1 MISGA
6 SLAHWVEGCN
16 AVAEFCLR
24 ISPEL
29 FAGCLTAFL
38 STGSG
43 SGLQQVSYQSKG
55 WWIDFWILQSILT
68 TELSPMHPS
77 YSECEFAYR

>member
-43 SGLQQVSYQSKG
+43 SGLQQVSYQRLVDRFLDPP
-55 WWIDFWILQSILT
+55 IHTD
-68 TELSPMHPS
+68 H
-77 YSECEFAYR
+77 